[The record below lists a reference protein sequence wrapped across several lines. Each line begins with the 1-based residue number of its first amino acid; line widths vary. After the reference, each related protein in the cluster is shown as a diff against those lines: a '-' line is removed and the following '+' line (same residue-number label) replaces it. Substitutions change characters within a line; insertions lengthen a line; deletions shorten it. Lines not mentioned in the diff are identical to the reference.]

1 MKKLIHKIIAKY
13 FLPGCSDYNSVDV
26 RRACRS
32 KVQSREIFERNNL
45 PYAKGESFFTPMKAF
60 KFANTHGFP
69 LVIKPN
75 VGGFSRGAH
84 FPIKDKSHL
93 LKASIFVKIWWPISI
108 VEEYL
113 LGKNYRV
120 VVTKDGIMSILRRYP
135 PFVIGDGKS
144 NIEELITMENKIR
157 KDMKLYPIVKDIP
170 INSPIKNYLA
180 KQSLSLNSVIT
191 ENSKVYLHNKISLK
205 MGSSVEIIDKDRL
218 SISNKEKLI
227 KLLNSVNANILGID
241 VICKDGLEVDF
252 DKQECIFL
260 ELNSRPFLAM
270 HDKPRFGKIE
280 DLSNFHD
287 NLEKTKVDN
296 RDIF

>member
-1 MKKLIHKIIAKY
+1 MKKLIHKVIAKY

-32 KVQSREIFERNNL
+32 KVQSREIFEKNNL
-45 PYAKGESFFTPMKAF
+45 PYAKGKSFFTPFEAF

-84 FPIKDKSHL
+84 FPIKDKAHL
-93 LKASIFVKIWWPISI
+93 LKASIFVKVWWPISI

-120 VVTKDGIMSILRRYP
+120 VVTNDGIMSILRRYP
-135 PFVIGDGKS
+135 PFVVGDGKS
-144 NIEELITMENKIR
+144 TIEELIAVENKQR
-157 KDMKLYPIVKDIP
+157 ENMDLYPIVKNIP
-170 INSPIKNYLA
+170 LSSPIKNYLS
-180 KQSLSLNSVIT
+180 KQSLSFNSVIKK
-191 ENSKVYLHNKISLK
+191 NNKVYLHNKISLK
-205 MGSSVEIIDKDRL
+205 MGSSLEIIEKERL
-218 SISNKEKLI
+218 SQSNKEKLI
-227 KLLNSVNANILGID
+227 KLLNSVNANVLGID
-241 VICKDGLEVDF
+241 VICQDGLEVDF

-260 ELNSRPFLAM
+260 ELNSRPYLAM
-270 HDKPRFGKIE
+270 HDKPRFGQRE
-280 DLSNFHD
+280 DLSSFHY
-287 NLEKTKVDN
+287 NLEKIKLDD

>member
-45 PYAKGESFFTPMKAF
+45 PYAKGDSFFTPMKAF
-60 KFANTHGFP
+60 EFANTHGFP

-84 FPIKDKSHL
+84 FPIKDKAHL

-135 PFVIGDGKS
+135 PFVTGDGKS
-144 NIEELITMENKIR
+144 NIEELINVENKKR
-157 KDMKLYPIVKDIP
+157 QEMKLYPIVKDIP
-170 INSPIKNYLA
+170 MSSPIKNYLA
-180 KQSLSLNSVIT
+180 KQSLSLTSVLA
-191 ENSKVYLHNKISLK
+191 ENEKVYLHNKISLK
-205 MGSSVEIIDKDRL
+205 LGSSVEIIEKDRL
-218 SISNKEKLI
+218 SSSNKEKLI

-280 DLSNFHD
+280 DLSSFHD